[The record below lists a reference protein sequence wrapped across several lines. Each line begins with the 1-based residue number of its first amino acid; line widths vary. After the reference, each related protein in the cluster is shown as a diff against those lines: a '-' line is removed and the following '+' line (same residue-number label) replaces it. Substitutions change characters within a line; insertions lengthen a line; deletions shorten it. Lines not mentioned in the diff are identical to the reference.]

1 MKEIDDNV
9 KKMEKCPVFI
19 EIISIIKM
27 FILLKEIYR
36 F

>member
-9 KKMEKCPVFI
+9 KKMERCPVFI

-27 FILLKEIYR
+27 FTLPKAIYR